1 MKPSEA
7 VRRSVLI
14 VDDDRDTREM
24 YSESLRSM
32 GFHPTMAS
40 SGEEALRIASHTPPA
55 VLVTDLRFKG
65 TMDGVE
71 LARRLREDDRT
82 KHVRIIM
89 LTGATF
95 GDERERAEAC
105 GCDRLLLKPCLPD
118 QLASEIRRLAVSS
131 FSPGKHGGNLRADAV
146 VDAERSRPRRTD
158 RRKV

>member
-1 MKPSEA
+1 
-7 VRRSVLI
+7 
-14 VDDDRDTREM
+14 M

-32 GFHPTMAS
+32 GFHPTIAA
-40 SGEEALRIASHTPPA
+40 SGEEALRIASTTPPA

-65 TMDGVE
+65 KMDGVE

-95 GDERERAEAC
+95 GNERDRAEAS
-105 GCDRLLLKPCLPD
+105 GCDRLLLKPCLPQ
-118 QLASEIRRLAVSS
+118 QLASEIRRLAVAT
-131 FSPGKHGGNLRADAV
+131 FSPGKQGGNLQADNGA
-146 VDAERSRPRRTD
+146 DAERSRPRRTD